1 MKLYFT
7 RHGKTEWNQEMRFQ
21 GRTGDS
27 PLLPKSYD
35 EIKKLGQEIK
45 DVPFNKIYSSTSLR
59 ARKTAEGINQEL
71 AKPTEIV
78 YTDDLK
84 ELGLGKLE
92 GQLIEEMKQEYGEA
106 LQNMRYQLDKY
117 DPTAFA
123 GEPID
128 QAIERIQKVVFQA
141 IEAEKGPFLFVGHG
155 AILTAAI
162 QFLAGKELNELRDM
176 GGLKN
181 NSLSILET
189 TNSENPTTFELK
201 LWNDDSFL
209 QG

>member
-7 RHGKTEWNQEMRFQ
+7 RHGKTEWNQELRFQ
-21 GRTGDS
+21 GRSGDS

-45 DVPFNKIYSSTSLR
+45 DVPFSKIYSSTSLR

-71 AKPTEIV
+71 LKPVEII

-84 ELGLGKLE
+84 ELGLGELE
-92 GQLIEEMKQEYGEA
+92 GKLIEEMKQEYEEE
-106 LQNMRYQLDKY
+106 LQNMRYHLDRY
-117 DPTAFA
+117 DPKVFL

-128 QAIERIQKVVFQA
+128 QAIGRVRKVVLNA
-141 IEAEKGPFLFVGHG
+141 IKDEEGPILFVSHG

-162 QFLAGKELNELRDM
+162 QYLAGKDLSELRDM

-189 TNSENPTTFELK
+189 NNLHAPERFELQ

>member
-21 GRTGDS
+21 GRSGDS

-45 DVPFNKIYSSTSLR
+45 DVSFSKIYSSTSLR

-71 AKPTEIV
+71 LTPVEII

-84 ELGLGKLE
+84 ELGLGELE
-92 GQLIEEMKQEYGEA
+92 GKLIEEMKREYEEE
-106 LQNMRYQLDKY
+106 LQNMRYHLDRY
-117 DPTAFA
+117 DPKVFL

-128 QAIERIQKVVFQA
+128 QAIGRVRKIVLNA
-141 IEAEKGPFLFVGHG
+141 IKDEKGPILFVSHG
-155 AILTAAI
+155 AILTAVI
-162 QFLAGKELNELRDM
+162 QYLAGKDLSELRDM

-189 TNSENPTTFELK
+189 NNLHAPERFELQ

>member
-21 GRTGDS
+21 GRSGDS

-45 DVPFNKIYSSTSLR
+45 DVPFSKLYSSTSLR

-71 AKPTEIV
+71 AKPVEII
-78 YTDDLK
+78 YTDELK

-92 GQLIEEMKQEYGEA
+92 GQLIEEMKQEYGKE
-106 LQNMRYQLDKY
+106 LQHMRYQLDKY
-117 DPTAFA
+117 DPTSFS

-128 QAIERIQKVVFQA
+128 QAIERIKKVVMKA
-141 IEAEKGPFLFVGHG
+141 IETEKGPLLFVGHG

-162 QFLAGKELNELRDM
+162 QFLAGKELEELRHM

-189 TNSENPTTFELK
+189 TNIEAPTNFELK

-209 QG
+209 KG

>member
-21 GRTGDS
+21 GKSGDS

-35 EIKKLGQEIK
+35 EISSLGKEVK
-45 DVPFNKIYSSTSLR
+45 DVPFSKIYSSSSLR
-59 ARKTAEGINQEL
+59 AKKTAEGINQEL
-71 AKPTEIV
+71 AEPVEIV

-92 GQLIEEMKQEYGEA
+92 GQLIEEMKQEYGIQLE
-106 LQNMRYQLDKY
+106 NMRYQLDQY
-117 DPTAFA
+117 DPSAFS

-128 QAIERIQKVVFQA
+128 QAITRIKKVVLKA
-141 IEAEKGPFLFVGHG
+141 MKDDKGPFLFVGHG
-155 AILTAAI
+155 AALTAAI
-162 QFLAGKELNELRDM
+162 QHLAGKELHELRDM

-181 NSLSILET
+181 NSLSILEV
-189 TNSENPTTFELK
+189 NSIDDPKEFSLTV
-201 LWNDDSFL
+201 WNDDSFL
-209 QG
+209 QK